1 MRFRY
6 SRWDG
11 TQRID
16 DLDAD
21 DLLKAMSDDLLSDGD
36 LWSAMRRMFQRGM
49 RTPQGGQ
56 TPGLQDLLQR
66 LRQRRQQQ
74 LDRYDLG
81 SALDDIKKKLD
92 EILAKE
98 RAGIKERVS
107 HEAERNRK
115 LGELDKLP
123 PDPGGRIKKLQD
135 YRFTDP
141 EARRMFDELMKML
154 QQQMLQPFMQGM
166 QQGLQNLSPED
177 LARMRAMMRDLNRML
192 RDRLEGNEPDFQAFK
207 DKWGQNFPGAES
219 LDDVLEQLARHAA
232 QMQSLMQSMSPGQ
245 RQQLE
250 DMMKSLFLKDERLE
264 AEMRELAAN
273 LGELMPIDEMSRRYD
288 FRGDDDLSMREAMRL
303 MDELQQMEALERQ
316 MRGVQDAGDM
326 E

>member
-1 MRFRY
+1 MLHRY

-11 TQRID
+11 TQSLP

-21 DLLKAMSDDLLSDGD
+21 DLLSAIADDVMSDGD
-36 LWSAMRRMFQRGM
+36 VMQALRRLFQRGM
-49 RTPQGGQ
+49 TDPQGQ
-56 TPGLQDLLQR
+56 RMSGLQDLLQR

-74 LDRYDLG
+74 LNRYDLG
-81 SALDDIKKKLD
+81 SMLDDIKKKLD

-219 LDDVLEQLARHAA
+219 LDD
-232 QMQSLMQSMSPGQ
+232 
-245 RQQLE
+245 
-250 DMMKSLFLKDERLE
+250 
-264 AEMRELAAN
+264 
-273 LGELMPIDEMSRRYD
+273 
-288 FRGDDDLSMREAMRL
+288 
-303 MDELQQMEALERQ
+303 
-316 MRGVQDAGDM
+316 
-326 E
+326 